1 MSRVSLLSIQ
11 SVIQAINE
19 NYITFKIISSLRPFR
34 INCFNYKIERAH
46 FTEEEI
52 SKDFTELAQL

>member
-46 FTEEEI
+46 FTGEEI
-52 SKDFTELAQL
+52 